1 MAAVEFQII
10 VELIPAEYG
19 IGYVASV
26 AELPDCIGCGHTS
39 QEAVARVSKAIS
51 AWKMRAAQA
60 GQEIPQPLA
69 RAEKLH
75 DRPPIRHGICNGFP
89 Q

>member
-1 MAAVEFQII
+1 
-10 VELIPAEYG
+10 
-19 IGYVASV
+19 
-26 AELPDCIGCGHTS
+26 
-39 QEAVARVSKAIS
+39 VSKAIS

-60 GQEIPQPLA
+60 GQEIPQALA